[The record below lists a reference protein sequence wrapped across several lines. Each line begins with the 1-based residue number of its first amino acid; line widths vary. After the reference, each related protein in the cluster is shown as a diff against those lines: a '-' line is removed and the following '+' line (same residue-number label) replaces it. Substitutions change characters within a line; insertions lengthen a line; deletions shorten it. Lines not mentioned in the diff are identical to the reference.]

1 MARLAAV
8 DLGSNT
14 VHALVAESA
23 DGRLEDLA
31 SYVEI
36 PEIGPQV
43 ARTARIGP
51 EKAEQAIS
59 ALRSVVERA
68 RRHDPQALVVGAT
81 AAIRAAADAEEFLAA
96 AGEAIA
102 TPIRLISDRREAE
115 LSFAGVASRHASERD
130 WLMADIGGGSTEL
143 VAARGSVLNAWAS
156 LPLGSGVLSDRF
168 LSDPPLPGERE
179 ELRAATVKVLTGAPE
194 SAADKLVATGGTASN
209 LPRML
214 SQLSP
219 PTVLDSRA
227 LLEVE
232 RRLDADTA
240 RSVAGQVD
248 MPEPRVRA
256 LRGGVEILLALLDFY
271 GLDRL
276 QVTHAGLRQGMLL
289 AYLDRPDSWWVSL
302 SGVS

>member
-1 MARLAAV
+1 
-8 DLGSNT
+8 
-14 VHALVAESA
+14 
-23 DGRLEDLA
+23 
-31 SYVEI
+31 
-36 PEIGPQV
+36 
-43 ARTARIGP
+43 
-51 EKAEQAIS
+51 
-59 ALRSVVERA
+59 
-68 RRHDPQALVVGAT
+68 
-81 AAIRAAADAEEFLAA
+81 
-96 AGEAIA
+96 
-102 TPIRLISDRREAE
+102 LISDRREAE